1 MNPYLLGGL
10 GAAFGGLLGYKGQKD
25 TNVASAQQA
34 QRQMAHQTVSTER
47 QMAFQREMSNTA
59 VQRRM
64 ADLKAAGINPILA
77 GNKEASSPGGASS
90 AGAMAPVGNKMAAA
104 SAQALRG
111 AEITSATAAAIKAK
125 AESIPYKLILDAEKA
140 ATTPQSKANIALAI
154 DKIIAPHIDPAI
166 DKNSTAAEIESQDN
180 WRKDDGTWIKKT
192 PVLTL
197 VHAVKKARQY
207 LGSKL

>member
-1 MNPYLLGGL
+1 MNPYVLGGI
-10 GAAFGGLLGYKGQKD
+10 GSAIGGLFGYKGQKD

-34 QRQMAHQTVSTER
+34 QQ
-47 QMAFQREMSNTA
+47 QMAFQERMSNTA

-77 GNKEASSPGGASS
+77 GSKEASSP
-90 AGAMAPVGNKMAAA
+90 AGAMAPMGNKLAAA

-111 AEITSATAAAIKAK
+111 AEVTSATAAAIKAK

-140 ATTPQSKANIALAI
+140 ATTPEAKSKVAKVI
-154 DKIIAPHIDPAI
+154 DFIIAPHIDPAI
-166 DKNSTAAEIESQDN
+166 DQNSTAAQIESQDN

-197 VHAVKKARQY
+197 VHAIKKAGQY
-207 LGSKL
+207 LRR